1 MAGSPASAAGF
12 GVPDRGSAPPSMPA
26 PSAALG
32 RPAEQSAT
40 ASPWIGTP
48 RARTR
53 AGLSIY
59 SILLIML
66 LSVSVLSSIVVGI
79 IGYVNGSEALRTIA
93 YEKLV
98 EIREGRA
105 REVAQLFATVENA
118 VRLGAL
124 NETSKQAAR
133 EFAAGFAE
141 LDALPR
147 DSAATAA
154 VEDYYAQTFAADL
167 AESTGEPV
175 DGATF
180 LPTSAAQ
187 EYLQYHYVIPFEDWE
202 EAILSN
208 GAGDGSAWSAAHEKY
223 HNYFRAMTQLQE
235 FEDVLMIDT
244 DGNVVYSAFKGVDL
258 GTNLIEGPY
267 RLSNLSDAYREAM
280 SRNIIGDVVLTDF
293 AAYNPSLGNPAAWA
307 VTPIADGGEVVGAL
321 AIELPID
328 RINEVM
334 TVGGA
339 WKINGLGVTGETY
352 LVGSDGT
359 MRSVSR
365 QLQDDPAA
373 YERAAVAAG
382 LTPAAAALSVRNGN
396 TLLQQ
401 TVSGEAVARA
411 LAGESGTML
420 ERNYLGEDS
429 LTAFAP
435 LALDGL
441 DWVIVAQE
449 TSAEALVPVEEF
461 TRNLILST
469 AAMIIFVCLLSLLL
483 AQIFVRPLRRLKTA
497 AQRIAAGDEG
507 VQVDAGSSDELADV
521 ASAFNDMS
529 RSLQVK
535 SQLIDEQERANEQL
549 ILSFMPEGMA
559 SRYKHGDDAITQDND
574 DVTVIF
580 ADIVGFE
587 ELSLSMTSEESVARL
602 NDLIRTFDEAAER
615 HGVERVRTTRQSYQA
630 SCGLGTPRVD
640 NARRAVEFA
649 LELDAILDRYS
660 AQQGVT
666 LRLRAGLDSGKV
678 TSGLIGRARVVYDM
692 WGDAVNLAFRVQGDS
707 SEPGIFIT
715 QRVADRIPD
724 SIVTE
729 PAGDIQTQTGPQRVW
744 RVSAPVVVVEG

>member
-1 MAGSPASAAGF
+1 MAGSPTPAGGYAAPERASAA
-12 GVPDRGSAPPSMPA
+12 PSTSAPSP
-26 PSAALG
+26 ALG
-32 RPAEQSAT
+32 RPTEEPAT
-40 ASPWIGTP
+40 APEWVGTP

-79 IGYVNGSEALRTIA
+79 IGYVNGSEALRQIA

-105 REVAQLFATVENA
+105 REVAQLFGAVENA

-133 EFAAGFAE
+133 EFTAAFAE
-141 LDALPR
+141 LDGQPR
-147 DSAATAA
+147 DTAASAA
-154 VEDYYAQTFAADL
+154 VEEYYAQTFAADL
-167 AESTGEPV
+167 AEATGAPV

-180 LPTSAAQ
+180 VPTGAAQ
-187 EYLQYHYVIPFEDWE
+187 EYLQYHYVIPFADWE

-244 DGNVVYSAFKGVDL
+244 QGNVVYSAFKGVDL

-280 SRNIIGDVVLTDF
+280 SRNIVGDVVLTDF

-307 VTPIADGGEVVGAL
+307 VTPIADGGEVIGAL

-339 WKINGLGVTGETY
+339 WQINGLGETGETY

-359 MRSVSR
+359 MRSISR

-373 YERAAVAAG
+373 YEEAAVAAG
-382 LTPAAAALSVRNGN
+382 LTPGAAALSVRNGN

-401 TVSGEAVARA
+401 TVSGEAVSRA

-469 AAMIIFVCLLSLLL
+469 AGMIIFVCLLSLLL

-521 ASAFNDMS
+521 ATAFNDMS
-529 RSLQVK
+529 RSLQIK
-535 SQLIDEQERANEQL
+535 SQLIAEQERANEQL

-649 LELDAILDRYS
+649 LELEAILDRYS

-666 LRLRAGLDSGKV
+666 LKLRAGLDSGKV

-707 SEPGIFIT
+707 SEPGIYIT

-729 PAGDIQTQTGPQRVW
+729 PAGDIETQSGPQRVW